1 VLNQHKRRFRASLTL
16 QSWHEVGAVGA
27 QFDRDASRVRFAAS
41 FDPRLARVLRRLPL
55 DVPIA
60 ATWRDLGRAAAGL
73 ELERPSYACVRLHVA
88 DERLRRAERRA
99 TVEVAATLAFTRS
112 IAPNVDAVA
121 AQYHD
126 RVQRHL
132 EVR

>member
-1 VLNQHKRRFRASLTL
+1 MLFVRNSTEMLPGVL
-16 QSWHEVGAVGA
+16 
-27 QFDRDASRVRFAAS
+27 FAAP

-55 DVPIA
+55 DVPLA
-60 ATWRDLGRAAAGL
+60 ATWRDIGRAAAGL

-99 TVEVAATLAFTRS
+99 GVEVAATLAFTRS

-121 AQYHD
+121 AEYHD
-126 RVQRHL
+126 RVR
-132 EVR
+132 RRYGARRA